1 MSLGVMEENSIKE
14 KILVLTDIPS
24 IINSVKSYFQ
34 NYTVVGISE
43 PSEAINLLKKEHFDL
58 IVLDYIINSVHTDY
72 VIAEI
77 RTFDKDIYILLITEP
92 KDLVSPL
99 ETIRLL
105 DVQSYYEKSESFDQL
120 ALLIESG
127 IKSINQMKLIREM
140 NSELSKYNTML
151 EQSYLDSIEVLK
163 NTVEAKDF
171 YTKGHS
177 NRVAEYSLL
186 IGERLN
192 LSDSEMRLLK
202 IGSFFHDIGK
212 IGIPDAILLKTDK
225 LTKSDYEKI
234 KEHPAI
240 GAHILSNSSIFSDI
254 LPIVKYHHEYY
265 NGAGYP
271 YGLAGEEIPILAR
284 IVSVADAFDAITSK
298 RSYRDAST
306 IEEAKNEIKKC
317 SGSQFDPMIAQIF
330 IDILDNNFNEIL
342 EIHEKY

>member
-225 LTKSDYEKI
+225 LTKSEYEKI